1 MRVSQ
6 AKLISPGED
15 VQALIANGMDFLD
28 KAIDE
33 FEAEKYKHSIISF
46 WTAVE
51 ILLKVPLVSEHWTL
65 ACTGK
70 KISRSNYLAGD
81 FQSVGYEDTCSRLKD
96 VLEKPLSADTEK
108 RFKAIQNHRN
118 RAVHFFHKAFTEA
131 DAKEIL
137 AELASAW
144 FALNRYLREDWHS
157 VFSARHGMELAF
169 SETRVIRGNRF
180 YAAARLEHIRPELD
194 ALIAKG
200 VWLDTCDECGHRAV
214 VEEVTAEGKAERRLK
229 EICCRVCSSVSR
241 QVHLLCPD
249 CHAPQII
256 AEGDNDFS
264 CAHCETELNRYELL
278 EEEAYHSLD
287 EGMDSPFPAGCTS
300 CMSQGSVCP
309 FGKGYICTLCLAYYG
324 EIELCLCC
332 GHASDDVGEN
342 SYFRGCE
349 FCDGDTRMFDD

>member
-81 FQSVGYEDTCSRLKD
+81 FQSVSYEDTCSRLKD

-249 CHAPQII
+249 CHTPQII

-264 CAHCETELNRYELL
+264 CTCCKVKLSRYQLLN
-278 EEEAYHSLD
+278 EEIFNSTN
-287 EGMDSPFPAGCTS
+287 EGMYSPFPAGCS
-300 CMSQGSVCP
+300 FCMSHESVCP
-309 FGKGYICTLCLAYYG
+309 FGKGYICTRCLRYHRRVEQCQRCA
-324 EIELCLCC
+324 
-332 GHASDDVGEN
+332 HASDDADVDSLHVG
-342 SYFRGCE
+342 CC
-349 FCDGDTRMFDD
+349 FCN